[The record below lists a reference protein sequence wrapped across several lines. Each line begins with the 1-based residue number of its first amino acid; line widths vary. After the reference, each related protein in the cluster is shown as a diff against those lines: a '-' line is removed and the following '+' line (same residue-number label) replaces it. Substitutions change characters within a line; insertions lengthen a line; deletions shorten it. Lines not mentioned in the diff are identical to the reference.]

1 MPIHSTIRKLA
12 LAVLGLTLACAAPAQ
27 AQSSAH
33 FTIGEISSKEECKYF
48 LESEYQ
54 RAAVATPWLYA
65 SKTSWRSWWVK
76 DCVSRFQTMRSSLE
90 AALASTGRFTVGP
103 GGYRISVTIQDVSG
117 GGSAPNNPP
126 VGDRGYAFSKTG
138 IYTSFTVT
146 VTDRNG
152 KVVHGGLATKVVET
166 GARIDADGTYAATS
180 MTGDAVYGVLQN
192 EIALAIARIVAFK
205 IIPLTVVETDGDRI
219 ALNYG
224 APFLKLGSS
233 LSVPSGSG
241 LRAIRFLVVSAG
253 SGVAI
258 AEVDGD
264 VDTSN
269 IKVGAVATFAEEDD
283 PAANGRRY
291 DRVKLP

>member
-1 MPIHSTIRKLA
+1 MPIRFAFRKLL
-12 LAVLGLTLACAAPAQ
+12 LAVFSLTLAWGTPAQ
-27 AQSSAH
+27 AQSSRH

-48 LESEYQ
+48 LETEYQ

-65 SKTSWRSWWVK
+65 SQTSWRSWWVK

-117 GGSAPNNPP
+117 GGPAPNNPP

-146 VTDRNG
+146 VTDSTG

-166 GARIDADGTYAATS
+166 GARINADGTYAATS

-192 EIALAIARIVAFK
+192 EVALAIARIVAFN
-205 IIPLTVVETDGDRI
+205 IVPLAVTETDGDRI

-224 APFLKLGSS
+224 APLLKLGATIN
-233 LSVPSGSG
+233 VPTGSG
-241 LRAIRFLVVSAG
+241 LRSYRYSVVSAANG
-253 SGVAI
+253 SAI
-258 AEVDGD
+258 AEVEGD
-264 VDTSN
+264 VDTSAVR
-269 IKVGAVATFAEEDD
+269 VGTVATYAEEDD

>member
-1 MPIHSTIRKLA
+1 MHFRLWIRTLV
-12 LAVLGLTLACAAPAQ
+12 LAVCGLTLACAAPAQ
-27 AQSSAH
+27 AQSAAR
-33 FTIGEISSKEECKYF
+33 FTIGEITSKEECKYF
-48 LESEYQ
+48 LESDIQ
-54 RAAVATPWLYA
+54 HAAVATPWLYA

-90 AALASTGRFTVGP
+90 AALASTGRFAVGP

-117 GGSAPNNPP
+117 GGPAPANPP

-146 VTDRNG
+146 VTDGSGR
-152 KVVHGGLATKVVET
+152 VIHGGLATKTVET
-166 GARIDADGTYAATS
+166 GARINADGSYAATS

-192 EIALAIARIVAFK
+192 EIALAVARIVAFK
-205 IIPLTVVETDGDRI
+205 VVPLAVTDLDGDRI

-224 APFLKLGSS
+224 APLLKLGSS
-233 LSVPSGSG
+233 INVPSGSG
-241 LRAIRFLVVSAG
+241 LRSLRYSVVSAANG
-253 SGVAI
+253 SAI
-258 AEVDGD
+258 AEVEGD
-264 VDTSN
+264 VDTSSVR
-269 IKVGAVATFAEEDD
+269 VGTVVTYAEEDD